1 MKIECQLVVV
11 LVVVVVTITVTAR
24 VSVTVTVTA
33 SVAVTCRGCN
43 LICGTLITVVAALHF
58 NLPRQAAQELNFFTT
73 KCAYATWYVQ

>member
-1 MKIECQLVVV
+1 MPACCRSRCRCRDYNSDCE
-11 LVVVVVTITVTAR
+11 TVT
-24 VSVTVTVTA
+24 VTVTVTA

-73 KCAYATWYVQ
+73 KCAYAMWYVQ